1 MGTEARRNGGVPA
14 RPKIAVIFISDRP
27 ERYMEL
33 RHSALAGRAV
43 HIWLDGGRE
52 PPSWATGLHG
62 DPIDASTYSTLQGRE
77 AIVIV
82 DLADTERAEAV
93 ARAVCQ
99 ALPLPAVLL
108 IDRQRGRRHAG
119 VRDGI
124 TWIDE
129 GKLLADAIEL
139 VLRRLAARKR
149 LQGLKRALRGS
160 KSCTFLVQNDPDP
173 DAIASALALRQ
184 ALRFE
189 PAQSP
194 IVSCGYVT
202 RPENL
207 RLLEELDEHVRH
219 LDSEQL
225 AELTP
230 LVLVDVQP
238 PYFSGTLPEV
248 APGGGPHTKT

>member
-1 MGTEARRNGGVPA
+1 MGTEARRNGSATA

-33 RHSALAGRAV
+33 RRSALAGRAV
-43 HIWLDGGRE
+43 HIWLDGGRQ

-62 DPIDASTYSTLQGRE
+62 DPTDVSTYNALQGRE

-93 ARAVCQ
+93 TKTVCR

-124 TWIDE
+124 TWINE
-129 GKLLADAIEL
+129 GELLADAIEL
-139 VLRRLAARKR
+139 VLRRVAARKR
-149 LQGLKRALRGS
+149 VQGLKRALRGS

-173 DAIASALALRQ
+173 DAIASALALRHT
-184 ALRFE
+184 LGLN

-207 RLLEELDEHVRH
+207 RLVQELGVHVR
-219 LDSEQL
+219 
-225 AELTP
+225 
-230 LVLVDVQP
+230 
-238 PYFSGTLPEV
+238 
-248 APGGGPHTKT
+248 